1 MSDRLRYD
9 IGDVQI
15 PADEMRAFGTSALT
29 VTGVPGDDAIL
40 VVETLVHADL
50 RGVFSHGTRLLAA
63 YTEALEAGAINPTP
77 SIRVSHSNGAAAV
90 SGDRSLGQLGAWAG
104 MQAAID
110 IAHDRG
116 IGVAAVSDTGHFGA
130 AAYWALLAADAG
142 LIGHAASN
150 MAGPCM
156 LATGSRQPATG
167 NTPLAWAFPTH
178 GAHPV
183 VLDMASGAY
192 ALNKLHMV
200 GATTG
205 SLPAGVATDSEGNPT
220 TDASKLAYV
229 VPAGGPK
236 GYGIGLVHDLMA
248 GVLSGD
254 GATLIKGAL
263 DPANKGPRGSLF
275 FLTIDV
281 GAFLPLSDFR
291 TAMDE
296 QSRAV
301 NLLPPAAG
309 ISKVQMPG
317 QPEWELFEDRVA
329 NGIAY
334 PASVVEPLTAMAERL
349 GLDAPA
355 GF

>member
-9 IGDVQI
+9 IGEARV
-15 PADEMRAFGTSALT
+15 PADEMRTFGTDALT
-29 VTGVPGDDAIL
+29 ATGVPRDDAAF
-40 VVETLVHADL
+40 VVETLIHCDL

-63 YTEALEAGAINPTP
+63 YTEALQAGAINPTP
-77 SIRVSHSNGAAAV
+77 DIRVSCSDGAARVA
-90 SGDRSLGQLGAWAG
+90 GDRSLGQLGARAG
-104 MQAAID
+104 MQAAMD
-110 IAHDRG
+110 IAHERG
-116 IGVAAVSDTGHFGA
+116 VGVAAVSDTGHFGA
-130 AAYWALLAADAG
+130 AAYWALMAADSG

-178 GAHPV
+178 GSQPV

-200 GATTG
+200 GTTTG
-205 SLPAGVATDSEGNPT
+205 ILPEGVATDRDGNPT

-229 VPAGGPK
+229 LPAGGPK

-254 GATLIKGAL
+254 GATLIKGPL
-263 DPANKGPRGSLF
+263 DPENRVPWGSLF

-281 GAFLPLSDFR
+281 SAFLPLDAFR

-296 QSRAV
+296 QSSAV
-301 NLLPPAAG
+301 NALPPAAG
-309 ISKVQMPG
+309 FDKVQMPG
-317 QPEWELFEDRVA
+317 QPEWEHFEDRVA

-334 PASVVEPLTAMAERL
+334 PSSVIDPLTEMADRL

>member
-9 IGDVQI
+9 IGHARV
-15 PADEMRAFGTSALT
+15 PADEMRAFGTNALT
-29 VTGVPGDDAIL
+29 ATGVPRDDAAF
-40 VVETLVHADL
+40 VVETLIHCDL

-63 YTEALEAGAINPTP
+63 YTEGLQDNAVNPTP
-77 SIRVSHSNGAAAV
+77 DIRVSVSDGAAVV
-90 SGDRSLGQLGAWAG
+90 SGDRSLGQLGGRAG

-110 IAHDRG
+110 IGHERG
-116 IGVAAVSDTGHFGA
+116 VGVAVVSNTGHFGA
-130 AAYWALLAADAG
+130 AAYWALMAADAG

-200 GATTG
+200 GTTTG
-205 SLPAGVATDSEGNPT
+205 VLPAGVAADAEGNPT

-229 VPAGGPK
+229 LPAGGPK

-263 DPANKGPRGSLF
+263 DPGRRVPRGSLF

-281 GAFLPLSDFR
+281 DAFLPLDDFR

-296 QSRAV
+296 QSHAV
-301 NLLPPAAG
+301 NALPPAAG
-309 ISKVQMPG
+309 FDKVQMPG

-334 PASVVEPLTAMAERL
+334 PVSAIEPLAGMADRL

>member
-9 IGDVQI
+9 IGDVRV
-15 PADEMRAFGTSALT
+15 PAGTMRAFGTNALAA
-29 VTGVPGDDAIL
+29 TGVPRDDAAF
-40 VVETLVHADL
+40 VVETLVHCDL

-63 YTEALEAGAINPTP
+63 YTEGLQAGAINPKP
-77 SIRVSHSNGAAAV
+77 NIRVDHSYGAARV
-90 SGDRSLGQLGAWAG
+90 TGDRSLGQLGARAG
-104 MQAAID
+104 MQAAIE

-116 IGVAAVSDTGHFGA
+116 VGVAVASNTGHFGA
-130 AAYWALLAADAG
+130 AAYWALLAAAAG

-178 GAHPV
+178 GEHPV

-205 SLPAGVATDSEGNPT
+205 ALPEGVATDSEGNPT

-229 VPAGGPK
+229 LPAGGPK

-263 DPANKGPRGSLF
+263 DPESRVPRGSLF

-281 GAFLPLSDFR
+281 GAFLPPDDFR
-291 TAMDE
+291 TAMDA

-301 NLLPPAAG
+301 NALPPAAG
-309 ISKVQMPG
+309 FDMVQMPG
-317 QPEWELFEDRVA
+317 QPEWELFDDRVA

-334 PASVVEPLTAMAERL
+334 PASVIEPLAGMADRL

>member
-9 IGDVQI
+9 IGEARVSVE
-15 PADEMRAFGTSALT
+15 AMRAFGTDAL
-29 VTGVPGDDAIL
+29 VATGVPRDDASF
-40 VVETLVHADL
+40 VVETLVHCDL

-63 YTEALEAGAINPTP
+63 YTEALQAKAINPTP
-77 SIRVSHSNGAAAV
+77 NIRVEHTDGAAKV
-90 SGDRSLGQLGAWAG
+90 SGDRSLGQLGGRAG
-104 MQAAID
+104 MDAAID
-110 IAHDRG
+110 IAYERG
-116 IGVAAVSDTGHFGA
+116 VGVAVVSDTGHFGA
-130 AAYWALLAADAG
+130 AAYWALMAADSD
-142 LIGHAASN
+142 LIGLATSN

-178 GAHPV
+178 EAHPV

-200 GATTG
+200 GTATGT
-205 SLPAGVATDSEGNPT
+205 LPEGVAADGDGNPT

-229 VPAGGPK
+229 LPAGGPK

-263 DPANKGPRGSLF
+263 DPERRGPRGSLF

-281 GAFLPLSDFR
+281 EGFLPLDDFC
-291 TAMDE
+291 TAMDA

-301 NLLPPAAG
+301 NALPPAAG
-309 ISKVQMPG
+309 FSSVQMPG
-317 QPEWELFEDRVA
+317 QPEWELFEDRTA

-334 PASVVEPLTAMAERL
+334 PASVIEPLTAMAERL
-349 GLDAPA
+349 QLDMPA

>member
-1 MSDRLRYD
+1 MSTRLSYGAGGAR
-9 IGDVQI
+9 I
-15 PADEMRAFGTSALT
+15 PADAMRAFGTNALT
-29 VTGVPGDDAIL
+29 VTGVPRDDAVF

-63 YTEALEAGAINPTP
+63 YTEALEAGAANPTP
-77 SIRVSHSNGAAAV
+77 DIRVRHTTGAAVV
-90 SGDRSLGQLGAWAG
+90 SGDRSLGQLGGRAG
-104 MQAAID
+104 MQAAIG

-116 IGVAAVSDTGHFGA
+116 VGVAAVSNTGHFGA
-130 AAYWALLAADAG
+130 AAYWALMAADAG
-142 LIGHAASN
+142 LIGLATSN

-178 GAHPV
+178 QAHPV

-200 GATTG
+200 GSVSGA
-205 SLPAGVATDSEGNPT
+205 LPEGVATDSDGNPT
-220 TDASKLAYV
+220 TDPNQLAFV
-229 VPAGGPK
+229 LPAGGPK

-254 GATLIKGAL
+254 GATLIKGAI
-263 DPANKGPRGSLF
+263 DPDNRIPRGSLF

-281 GAFLPLSDFR
+281 SAFLPLDDFR

-301 NLLPPAAG
+301 NALPPAAG
-309 ISKVQMPG
+309 FSKVQMPG

-334 PASVVEPLTAMAERL
+334 PPGVHELFAAMAHRL
-349 GLDAPA
+349 GLDTPA
-355 GF
+355 GV

>member
-9 IGDVQI
+9 VGQVRVASD
-15 PADEMRAFGTSALT
+15 AMRAFGTNALT
-29 VTGVPGDDAIL
+29 ATGVPRDDAVF
-40 VVETLVHADL
+40 VVETLIHCDL

-63 YTEALEAGAINPTP
+63 YTEALEADAINPRP
-77 SIRVSHSNGAAAV
+77 HIRVSQSAGAAV
-90 SGDRSLGQLGAWAG
+90 VHGDRSLGQLGGRAG
-104 MQAAID
+104 MEAAIG
-110 IAHDRG
+110 IAHERG
-116 IGVAAVSDTGHFGA
+116 VGVAVVSDTGHFGA
-130 AAYWALLAADAG
+130 AAYWALMAADAG

-178 GAHPV
+178 GAQPV

-200 GATTG
+200 GTTTG
-205 SLPAGVATDSEGNPT
+205 VLPEGVATDAEGDPT

-229 VPAGGPK
+229 LPAGGPK

-254 GATLIKGAL
+254 GATLTKGAL
-263 DPANKGPRGSLF
+263 DPEKRVPRGSLF

-281 GAFLPLSDFR
+281 DAFLPADDFR

-301 NLLPPAAG
+301 NALPPAAG
-309 ISKVQMPG
+309 FDKVQMPG
-317 QPEWELFEDRVA
+317 QPEWEHFEDRVA

-334 PASVVEPLTAMAERL
+334 PSSVIEPLTAMADRL

>member
-9 IGDVQI
+9 IGETRI
-15 PADEMRAFGTSALT
+15 PADAMRAFGTNALAA
-29 VTGVPGDDAIL
+29 TGVPRDDAAF
-40 VVETLVHADL
+40 VVETLVHCDL

-63 YTEALEAGAINPTP
+63 YTEGLEAGALNPTP
-77 SIRVSHSNGAAAV
+77 DIRVRHTPGAAVV
-90 SGDRSLGQLGAWAG
+90 SGDRSMGQLGGRAG

-116 IGVAAVSDTGHFGA
+116 VGVAVVSDTGHFGA
-130 AAYWALLAADAG
+130 AAYWALMAADAG
-142 LIGHAASN
+142 LIGHSASN

-200 GATTG
+200 GTTTG
-205 SLPAGVATDSEGNPT
+205 ALPEGVAADSDGNPT
-220 TDASKLAYV
+220 TDAAKLAYV
-229 VPAGGPK
+229 LPAGGPK

-263 DPANKGPRGSLF
+263 NPEKREPRGSLF

-281 GAFLPLSDFR
+281 GAFLPPDDFR

-301 NLLPPAAG
+301 NALPPAAG
-309 ISKVQMPG
+309 FSTVQMPG
-317 QPEWELFEDRVA
+317 QPEWELFEDRAA

-334 PASVVEPLTAMAERL
+334 PSSVVEPLTAMAERL

>member
-9 IGDVQI
+9 VGEARIT
-15 PADEMRAFGTSALT
+15 ADRMRAFGTKALCA
-29 VTGVPGDDAIL
+29 TGVPSDDAAY
-40 VVETLVHADL
+40 VVETLVHCDL

-63 YTEALEAGAINPTP
+63 YTEALQAGAVNPTP
-77 SIRVSHSNGAAAV
+77 NIRVSRSDGAARV
-90 SGDRSLGQLGAWAG
+90 TGDRSLGQLGGRAG
-104 MQAAID
+104 MEAAIE
-110 IAHDRG
+110 IAQERG
-116 IGVAAVSDTGHFGA
+116 VGVAVVSDTGHFGA
-130 AAYWALLAADAG
+130 AAYWALMAAEAG

-167 NTPLAWAFPTH
+167 NTPLAWAFPT
-178 GAHPV
+178 GGTQPV

-200 GATTG
+200 GTTTG
-205 SLPAGVATDSEGNPT
+205 ALPEGVATDSDGNPI

-229 VPAGGPK
+229 LPAGGPK

-263 DPANKGPRGSLF
+263 DPERRVPQGSLF

-281 GAFLPLSDFR
+281 DAFLPLDDFR

-301 NLLPPAAG
+301 NDLPPAAG
-309 ISKVQMPG
+309 FDQVQMPG
-317 QPEWELFEDRVA
+317 QPEWSLFKDRVA

-334 PASVVEPLTAMAERL
+334 PTSVIDPLTAMAERL
-349 GLDAPA
+349 GLDLPS

>member
-9 IGDVQI
+9 IGDAQV
-15 PADEMRAFGTSALT
+15 PADEMRAFGISALT
-29 VTGVPGDDAIL
+29 ATGVPDDDAAL

-63 YTEALEAGAINPTP
+63 YTEALADGAINPTP
-77 SIRVSHSNGAAAV
+77 NIRVSHSNGAAIV
-90 SGDRSLGQLGAWAG
+90 SGDRSLGQLGGWAG

-116 IGVAAVSDTGHFGA
+116 IGVGVVSDTGHFGA
-130 AAYWALLAADAG
+130 AAYWALMAADAG

-200 GATTG
+200 GTTTG
-205 SLPAGVATDSEGNPT
+205 TLPEGVATDSEGNPT

-229 VPAGGPK
+229 LPAGGPK
-236 GYGIGLVHDLMA
+236 GYGIGLVHDLIA

-263 DPANKGPRGSLF
+263 DPEKRVPRGSLF

-281 GAFLPLSDFR
+281 GAFLPLDEFR
-291 TAMDE
+291 TAMDA

-301 NLLPPAAG
+301 NALPPATGFA
-309 ISKVQMPG
+309 KVQMPG
-317 QPEWELFEDRVA
+317 QPEWELFEDRA
-329 NGIAY
+329 AHGIAY
-334 PASVVEPLTAMAERL
+334 PASVIEPLTAMAERL
-349 GLDAPA
+349 GLDAPD

>member
-9 IGDVQI
+9 IGDVRVS
-15 PADEMRAFGTSALT
+15 ADAMRGFGTNAL
-29 VTGVPGDDAIL
+29 VATGVPRDDAVF
-40 VVETLVHADL
+40 VVETLIHCDL

-63 YTEALEAGAINPTP
+63 YTEGLQDGAINPTP
-77 SIRVSHSNGAAAV
+77 DIRVRRSDGAAIV
-90 SGDRSLGQLGAWAG
+90 SGDRSLGQLGGRAG
-104 MQAAID
+104 MQAAIE
-110 IAHDRG
+110 IGHERG
-116 IGVAAVSDTGHFGA
+116 VGVAVASDTGHFGA
-130 AAYWALLAADAG
+130 AAYWALTAADAG

-178 GAHPV
+178 GAHPI

-200 GATTG
+200 GTTTG
-205 SLPAGVATDSEGNPT
+205 TLPEGVATDTEGNPT

-229 VPAGGPK
+229 LPAGGPK

-254 GATLIKGAL
+254 GATLIKGVLNPESRA
-263 DPANKGPRGSLF
+263 PRGSLF

-281 GAFLPLSDFR
+281 GAFLPPEDFR

-301 NLLPPAAG
+301 NALPPAAG
-309 ISKVQMPG
+309 FTKVQMPG
-317 QPEWELFEDRVA
+317 QPEWELFEDRVT

-334 PASVVEPLTAMAERL
+334 PASVIDPLNAMAARL
-349 GLDAPA
+349 GLDTPT

>member
-9 IGDVQI
+9 IGEVRV
-15 PADEMRAFGTSALT
+15 PADTMRAFGTNALT
-29 VTGVPGDDAIL
+29 ATGVPRDDAAF
-40 VVETLVHADL
+40 VVETLVHCDL

-63 YTEALEAGAINPTP
+63 YTEALQAGAINPKP
-77 SIRVSHSNGAAAV
+77 NIRVSCSDGAARV
-90 SGDRSLGQLGAWAG
+90 TGDHSLGQLGARAG

-130 AAYWALLAADAG
+130 AAYWALMAADAG

-178 GAHPV
+178 GSQPV

-205 SLPAGVATDSEGNPT
+205 SLPEGVATDSEGKPT
-220 TDASKLAYV
+220 TDAATLAFV
-229 VPAGGPK
+229 LPAGGPK

-263 DPANKGPRGSLF
+263 DPENRVPRGSLF
-275 FLTIDV
+275 FLTMDV
-281 GAFLPLSDFR
+281 GAFLPLDDFR
-291 TAMDE
+291 TAMDA

-301 NLLPPAAG
+301 NALPPAVG
-309 ISKVQMPG
+309 FSKVQMPG

>member
-9 IGDVQI
+9 IGEVRV
-15 PADEMRAFGTSALT
+15 PADAMRDFGTNALAA
-29 VTGVPGDDAIL
+29 TGVPGDDAAL

-63 YTEALEAGAINPTP
+63 YTEALQAGSINSTP
-77 SIRVSHSNGAAAV
+77 SICVSHSNGAATV
-90 SGDRSLGQLGAWAG
+90 SGDRSLGQLGGRAG
-104 MQAAID
+104 MEAAIV
-110 IAHDRG
+110 IAQDRG
-116 IGVAAVSDTGHFGA
+116 VGVAVVSDTGHFGA
-130 AAYWALLAADAG
+130 AAYWALMAADAG
-142 LIGHAASN
+142 LIGHSASN

-200 GATTG
+200 GTTTG
-205 SLPAGVATDSEGNPT
+205 ALPEGVATDSEGNPT

-229 VPAGGPK
+229 LPAGGPK

-263 DPANKGPRGSLF
+263 DPEKRVPRGSLF

-281 GAFLPLSDFR
+281 GAFLPPDEFR

-301 NLLPPAAG
+301 NALPPAAG
-309 ISKVQMPG
+309 FAKVQMPG
-317 QPEWELFEDRVA
+317 QPEWELFEDRLT

-334 PASVVEPLTAMAERL
+334 PSSAIEPLAAMAERL
-349 GLDAPA
+349 GLEAPA